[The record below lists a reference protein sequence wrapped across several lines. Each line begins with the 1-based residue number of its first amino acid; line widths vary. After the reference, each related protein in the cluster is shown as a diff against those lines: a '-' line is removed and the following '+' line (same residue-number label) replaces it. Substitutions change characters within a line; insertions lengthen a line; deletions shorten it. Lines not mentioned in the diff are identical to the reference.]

1 MWLLSGLPVEDIS
14 LIVGINMAGD
24 KVIMAPI
31 IFGEPSYEDNELKKY
46 RVFLACAVTLA
57 MKKPMEEEET
67 LLQDGTIDT
76 SDVESKDK
84 LFC

>member
-1 MWLLSGLPVEDIS
+1 MIF
-14 LIVGINMAGD
+14 GINMAGD

-46 RVFLACAVTLA
+46 RDFSCMCVTLA
-57 MKKPMEEEET
+57 MKKPLEEEET
-67 LLQDGTIDT
+67 LLQDGAIDT